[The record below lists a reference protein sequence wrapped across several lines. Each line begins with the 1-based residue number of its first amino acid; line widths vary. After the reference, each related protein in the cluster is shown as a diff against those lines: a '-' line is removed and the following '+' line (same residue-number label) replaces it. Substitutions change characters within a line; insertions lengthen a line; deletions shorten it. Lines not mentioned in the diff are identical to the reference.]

1 MEEEIDLRR
10 HVETLLRHWL
20 WIVGATI
27 GTAVI
32 ALVISLLLPPTYEA
46 TALVVVTK
54 PQYVMNFDER
64 LETTSNTQPAY
75 KAYPELAVSG
85 DVLDALWQ
93 ILAPQLPDL
102 ETAQDLQERLTAE
115 AGADPSLIRLV
126 VKAKTPEEAAH
137 IANTWAGIFVRQAN
151 LIYGRGPEQLAFF
164 ETQLQ
169 QSQTE
174 LEAAEAALIAF
185 QGKNQVEILKNRLDS
200 TRQTQADYL
209 REQRSITYIVQDIQ
223 SLRAQ
228 LAGQSSGYTTSLADQ
243 MTALFLQ
250 IKAFDAQASAP
261 IQLQINSPEALSG
274 KSTAEQ
280 IAFLDDLVKVLEER
294 SAEGEQRLAEVE
306 PQILTLQ
313 QQVQQ
318 ATIELDHLTRARDVA
333 RETYMT
339 LARKVEEA
347 RIAAEEGG
355 NVLLASQAALPERP
369 VGPRKM
375 VNTVAAGALGLMI
388 SIVVVLAMAWW
399 RDSTGQEAGQSA

>member
-1 MEEEIDLRR
+1 MEEEIDLRQYL
-10 HVETLLRHWL
+10 ELLLRHWK
-20 WIVGATI
+20 WIVGASV
-27 GTAVI
+27 GAAVL

-46 TALVVVTK
+46 TALVVVTR

-64 LETTSNTQPAY
+64 FETTSNPQPAY
-75 KAYPELAVSG
+75 KAYPELAISG
-85 DVLDALWQ
+85 DVVEALWQ
-93 ILAPQLPDL
+93 TLAPQWPDL
-102 ETAQDLQERLTAE
+102 ETVPNLREHLTAE

-137 IANTWAGIFVRQAN
+137 IANTWAEIFTSKAN

-174 LEAAEAALIAF
+174 LEAAETALIAF
-185 QGKNQVEILKNRLDS
+185 QGEDQVEILRNRLDS
-200 TRQTQADYL
+200 ARQTQADYL
-209 REQRSITYIVQDIQ
+209 REQRSIAYLVQDVQ

-250 IKAFDAQASAP
+250 IKAFDAQTSAP

-274 KSTAEQ
+274 KSTTEQ

-294 SAEGEQRLAEVE
+294 STESEQRLAEVE
-306 PQILTLQ
+306 PQILALQ

-318 ATIELDHLTRARDVA
+318 AAIELDRLTRTRDVA

-347 RIAAEEGG
+347 RIAAQEGG
-355 NVLLASQAALPERP
+355 HVLLASQASAPEKP
-369 VGPRKM
+369 VSPRKLI
-375 VNTVAAGALGLMI
+375 NTVAAGALGFML
-388 SIVVVLAMAWW
+388 SVVAVLVVGWW
-399 RDSTGQEAGQSA
+399 QDNTAREVGQSA